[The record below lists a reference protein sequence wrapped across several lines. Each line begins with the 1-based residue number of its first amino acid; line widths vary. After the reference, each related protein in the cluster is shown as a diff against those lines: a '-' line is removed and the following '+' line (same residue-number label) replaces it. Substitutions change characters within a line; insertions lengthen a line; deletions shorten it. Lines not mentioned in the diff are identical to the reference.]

1 MKFKIAVVLVM
12 FVTTS
17 LLTFSNKYSAGCENT
32 RIAIGCAK
40 EAIKC
45 APESIGCAPE
55 APVAGQAATEVPEDT
70 AGNSPL
76 LRMAITM

>member
-17 LLTFSNKYSAGCENT
+17 LLTFSNKYTASCEST
-32 RIAIGCAK
+32 GIAIGCGS

-55 APVAGQAATEVPEDT
+55 ATVTDQAAAEATEDS
-70 AGNSPL
+70 AGNFPL